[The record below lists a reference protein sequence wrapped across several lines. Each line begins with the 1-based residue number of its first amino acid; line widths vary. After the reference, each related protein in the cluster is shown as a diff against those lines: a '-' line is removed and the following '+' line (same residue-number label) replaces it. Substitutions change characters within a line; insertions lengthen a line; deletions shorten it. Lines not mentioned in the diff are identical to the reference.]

1 MAQPEYWERLRRCSG
16 TSLRQFG
23 EKTYIYVVGES
34 GRRRKK
40 KKECYFFL
48 CLLMLI
54 PLFAWLFVYSPVCT
68 ITIRCSDVSVVAT
81 APQRTYSVT
90 SEVSGYVREWG
101 VGTEEEKQTR
111 VRIEQRQTRVRV
123 RKEQKRVRN
132 RQKQTRM
139 RVRNRHE

>member
-1 MAQPEYWERLRRCSG
+1 MVLPCGNLVRKHIYMLWGRVG
-16 TSLRQFG
+16 G
-23 EKTYIYVVGES
+23 EG
-34 GRRRKK
+34 K

-54 PLFAWLFVYSPVCT
+54 SLFVWLFVYSPVCI
-68 ITIRCSDVSVVAT
+68 ITIRCSDVSAVAT

-90 SEVSGYVREWG
+90 SEVSGYVKEWG

-111 VRIEQRQTRVRV
+111 VRIEQKQTGVRV

-139 RVRNRHE
+139 RETDTSNKIDRCRQQ